1 MEDWK
6 KLKKRK
12 WKFHCWMKLNHMQR
26 KRNIIIIC
34 LIFCILVILFVR
46 ETGKDDDTGRVSKA
60 TEVDDDTGRISKAT
74 EADDD
79 NDISLEWG
87 YVTQED
93 INRIADF
100 GNLEKLVFSIFDNED
115 LDLSPLINLERLEEL
130 DIYTIDCNNLDT
142 APLAELKHLKKMH
155 IEGNSYNLNLSF
167 LSELN
172 QLEEIHIHQR
182 IDNLAVFKNMHEL
195 KEIYLEFVGD
205 TDLSYFRELNKLEK
219 IHIVGSD
226 VRNLE

>member
-1 MEDWK
+1 MMMEDWK

-60 TEVDDDTGRISKAT
+60 TEVDDDTGRISKVT

-115 LDLSPLINLERLEEL
+115 LDLSPLINLEGLEEL
-130 DIYTIDCNNLDT
+130 DIYTIDCNNLDSLQAIRT
-142 APLAELKHLKKMH
+142 QREK
-155 IEGNSYNLNLSF
+155 ERNS
-167 LSELN
+167 
-172 QLEEIHIHQR
+172 QR
-182 IDNLAVFKNMHEL
+182 NFFYH
-195 KEIYLEFVGD
+195 
-205 TDLSYFRELNKLEK
+205 S
-219 IHIVGSD
+219 
-226 VRNLE
+226 

>member
-1 MEDWK
+1 MMMENWK
-6 KLKKRK
+6 KSKKSK
-12 WKFHCWMKLNHMQR
+12 WKFHCWRKLNHLQR

-46 ETGKDDDTGRVSKA
+46 ETGK
-60 TEVDDDTGRISKAT
+60 DDDTGRISKAT

-100 GNLEKLVFSIFDNED
+100 ENLEKLVFSIFDNED

-172 QLEEIHIHQR
+172 QLEEIHIQQR
-182 IDNLAVFKNMHEL
+182 IDNLA
-195 KEIYLEFVGD
+195 IPR
-205 TDLSYFRELNKLEK
+205 T
-219 IHIVGSD
+219 
-226 VRNLE
+226 